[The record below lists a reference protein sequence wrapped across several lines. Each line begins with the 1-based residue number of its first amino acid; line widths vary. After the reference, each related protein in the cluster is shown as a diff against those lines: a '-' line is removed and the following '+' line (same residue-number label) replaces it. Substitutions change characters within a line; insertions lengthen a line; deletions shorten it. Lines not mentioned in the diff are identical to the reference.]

1 MGCPKLPRYRNI
13 KGKKCTLRGTWDKPP
28 ISCGRSHQAKNN
40 MQPLLHKTTN
50 MSDCPVG
57 KFNTSRFH
65 FRIKLYVIIC
75 AVPSCP
81 DMG

>member
-1 MGCPKLPRYRNI
+1 MGCPQLPRYSNI
-13 KGKKCTLRGTWDKPP
+13 KGKKCTLNFMLGAVTKP
-28 ISCGRSHQAKNN
+28 KNN
-40 MQPLLHKTTN
+40 MQPLLQKKTN

-57 KFNTSRFH
+57 KFNTSKFRFP
-65 FRIKLYVIIC
+65 IKLYVIIS